1 MVALTVVLV
10 TTALTALS
18 TFEAL
23 RLLAGWG
30 ADTADRG
37 PARLTTPDRR
47 GVPGAPRS

>member
-1 MVALTVVLV
+1 VLMVALTVVLV
-10 TTALTALS
+10 TTALS

-30 ADTADRG
+30 TDTADRG